1 LQLAVDASGG
11 LLQDYDVLTTRL
23 ESLYLTSP
31 DFTLQTAF
39 LHLHPTLHVLSLLY
53 SLCQSLEYQHKEESD
68 GDDDS
73 DDEEEDM
80 AKYLRAA
87 GKEDGVDAS
96 KKGIIGGEVL
106 GIVVE
111 RASCLN
117 GFVPTSLLYGRCLDS
132 DISVTAI
139 RQLRVFTTSC
149 YCTRRNL
156 TLACFSL
163 GYRLGTF
170 MTRMM
175 NL

>member
-1 LQLAVDASGG
+1 LTPVLA

-53 SLCQSLEYQHKEESD
+53 SLCQSLEYHHKEESD

-73 DDEEEDM
+73 DDDEEEDM

-132 DISVTAI
+132 DISHSQRSDSCESLQRVAI
-139 RQLRVFTTSC
+139 ARVATLRSHASH
-149 YCTRRNL
+149 L
-156 TLACFSL
+156 DIDWEPS
-163 GYRLGTF
+163 
-170 MTRMM
+170 
-175 NL
+175 